1 MIRKKLLDLKTKT
14 RYNIS
19 LLRETSMEDV
29 KEFEELLEYAYKTIA
44 ELHTR
49 ITGLELEQLEMRA
62 DIEKYKSTIEILR
75 RL

>member
-1 MIRKKLLDLKTKT
+1 
-14 RYNIS
+14 
-19 LLRETSMEDV
+19 MEDV

-75 RL
+75 TL